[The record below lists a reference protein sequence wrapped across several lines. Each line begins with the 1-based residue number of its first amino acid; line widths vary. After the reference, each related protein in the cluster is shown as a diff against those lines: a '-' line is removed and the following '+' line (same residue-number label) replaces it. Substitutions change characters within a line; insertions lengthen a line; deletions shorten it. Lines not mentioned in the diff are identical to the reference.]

1 MRKVLGTVLIGL
13 LLIVSGGIVSAGP
26 YEDAGAA
33 YQRGDYGTA
42 LRLFRPLAEQGNPDA
57 QFTLGLIYASAQ
69 GVVQDFREAEKW
81 FRIAAEQGHAAAQF
95 NLGVMYVAGQ
105 VVPQNYVLAHVWFNL
120 ASAQGDQEAAT
131 GREIIARLMTP
142 AQIAEAWK
150 LAREWKPMT
159 QSPR

>member
-1 MRKVLGTVLIGL
+1 MRRILGS
-13 LLIVSGGIVSAGP
+13 LLIVLMLTVGGGIASAGP
-26 YEDAGAA
+26 LEDGVAS
-33 YQRGDYGTA
+33 YQRSDFASA
-42 LRLFRPLAEQGNPDA
+42 LRLLRPLADHGNADA
-57 QFTLGLIYASAQ
+57 QYDLGLMYANAQ

-142 AQIAEAWK
+142 AQIAEAQK
-150 LAREWKPMT
+150 LARGWNPT
-159 QSPR
+159 IQSPR